1 MSTNYKLQD
10 FSLVRIFQTLL
21 LLVII
26 FLFIA
31 ALNEYKGENYIYVI
45 FTIVSS
51 ALIFSGFRKNA
62 IFFDTFIGVFLWL
75 GFWLKLTIR
84 VAYMDGQFHEPV
96 GNFDGSAVEFDRTL
110 LVASCGFLG
119 ILLASYFREK
129 FLFVYP
135 SVINETAQKGLFMFY
150 KNHRKTLLLGFVA
163 LFFTVAITN
172 VYLGIYQRGTIPNTI
187 LPYGLNGIYKWL
199 LLFGLTSVSAVILKF
214 EYTMAKKTTYLVA
227 VIGLMESFVSNVSLL
242 SRGMILNTGALVYGV
257 LRGLKLYQIKSNIR
271 FLVICF
277 VIFITLFGSSVVVVN
292 YLRANSFHIQNTQI
306 TKHALERTSQQTS
319 ILFLDRWV
327 GIEGVMAVSSY
338 PDLGL
343 DLWKNAWQETYSE
356 NETSFYDIN
365 LITSPYLTDK
375 TLNLTKH
382 HFISLPGIVAFCFYP
397 GSYLFLFFCMFV
409 IGMFA
414 STLELITFK
423 MGGKN
428 IILCALLAQVIA
440 FRFASFGYVPAQSYL
455 LFGTIFINILM
466 IFMTDKFLTFWYK
479 R

>member
-1 MSTNYKLQD
+1 MNTNYRFYILQD
-10 FSLVRIFQTLL
+10 FSFVRLFQTVFLFGI
-21 LLVII
+21 V

-31 ALNEYKGENYIYVI
+31 ALNEYKGESYIYVI
-45 FTIVSS
+45 FTIASN
-51 ALIFSGFRKNA
+51 ALLYFGFRKNA
-62 IFFDTFIGVFLWL
+62 IFFDSFIGIFFWL

-96 GNFDGSAVEFDRTL
+96 GSFDGSALAFDRTL
-110 LVASCGFLG
+110 LVASCAFLG
-119 ILLASYFREK
+119 LLLASIIREN

-135 SVINETAQKGLFMFY
+135 SKINEVSQQGLFTFY
-150 KNHRKTLLLGFVA
+150 KKYRKTILLGFVVVFLA
-163 LFFTVAITN
+163 VSLTN
-172 VYLGIYQRGTIPNTI
+172 VYLGIYQRGTIPKTI

-199 LLFGLTSVSAVILKF
+199 LLFGLTSISAVLLKF

-242 SRGMILNTGALVYGV
+242 SRGMILNTSALVYGV
-257 LRGLKLYQIKSNIR
+257 FRGLKPYHIKSNIR
-271 FLVICF
+271 FLVISF
-277 VIFITLFGSSVVVVN
+277 AIFIVLFGSSVVVVN
-292 YLRANSFHIQNTQI
+292 YLRANSFYTENTQNTQQLLDS
-306 TKHALERTSQQTS
+306 TANQTS
-319 ILFLDRWV
+319 VLFLDRWV
-327 GIEGVMAVSSY
+327 GIEGLMAVSSY
-338 PDLGL
+338 PNQGW
-343 DLWKNAWQETYSE
+343 DLWKTAWQETYSE
-356 NETSFYDIN
+356 NETTFYDIN
-365 LITSPYLTDK
+365 IIDSPYKNTDK
-375 TLNLTKH
+375 EKH
-382 HFISLPGIVAFCFYP
+382 HFVSLPGIVAFCFYP

-466 IFMTDKFLTFWYK
+466 IFMTEKFLTFWYK